1 MSNAIKALVGILL
14 AATLS
19 LPVCAAGTP
28 AKDNFSSTKEDW
40 IRNLAPIQY
49 KGPDPCWNT
58 KGLCPE
64 DDVPP
69 STNAIVHFSHDSS
82 QILPQYNEPLNN
94 LGETLSGATPLA
106 DAVLVVQGHTDS
118 TGSESYNNRLAVKRA
133 NAVVQYLRQRYGI
146 SAVRLQAEGKGE
158 SSPIADNSTEA
169 GRKLNRRVVFI
180 RKGRY
185 ME

>member
-1 MSNAIKALVGILL
+1 MSNAIKALVGTLL